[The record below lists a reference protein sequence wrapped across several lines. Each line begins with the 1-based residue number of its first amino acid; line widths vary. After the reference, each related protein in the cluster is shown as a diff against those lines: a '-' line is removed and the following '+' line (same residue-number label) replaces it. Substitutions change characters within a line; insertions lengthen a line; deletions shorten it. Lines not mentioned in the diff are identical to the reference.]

1 MQVLLRQQELLQQWE
16 GVLHHVLHPDE
27 PDEPDD
33 ADAAARGGAAGP
45 HAQQLVATQYN
56 GLLRLSLTLTLTLT
70 LTLARPAAPAV
81 GRVRGAAL

>member
-1 MQVLLRQQELLQQWE
+1 M
-16 GVLHHVLHPDE
+16 LHHVLHPDE

-33 ADAAARGGAAGP
+33 ADAAARGWAAGA
-45 HAQQLVATQYN
+45 HAQQLAATQYN
-56 GLLRLSLTLTLTLT
+56 GLLRLSLTLTLTLTLSVSLT